1 MKRSMREFAP
11 KFATLA
17 LAGFLAITSGCAAD
31 DGDERLSKAEAVER
45 YQFCSSM
52 GSRLRGV
59 EVAVYAMRDD
69 WSLVVAQHKGT
80 VLCID
85 DPPALRQAGVIPI
98 DMPSDPACSFCEGTP
113 LPASILF
120 ADDEPSAPNK
130 PTSRH

>member
-1 MKRSMREFAP
+1 MREFAP

-17 LAGFLAITSGCAAD
+17 LAGFLAMTSGCVLGD
-31 DGDERLSKAEAVER
+31 DSLDGRSSKVAEGAERF
-45 YQFCSSM
+45 QFCSAIA
-52 GSRLRGV
+52 SRLRGV

-69 WSLVVAQHKGT
+69 WTLVVAQHKGT

-113 LPASILF
+113 LPASVLF
-120 ADDEPSAPNK
+120 PDDEP
-130 PTSRH
+130 PTTSKTASHR